1 MTLTPPK
8 TADELLDMYYH
19 DLRSHLLELAAGFD
33 RIERAGNTD
42 DPRLAKLRAIA
53 KIAVDDSPDRAPR
66 LLTTLSVD

>member
-19 DLRSHLLELAAGFD
+19 DLRSYLLEVAAGFD

-42 DPRLAKLRAIA
+42 DHRLAKLRAIA
-53 KIAVDDSPDRAPR
+53 TIAVDDNPDRAAR